1 MNLPYIIGE
10 AGSCHEESI
19 GRAVSL
25 VKEAKKAGCDAVKF
39 QFWSDPAKMRDRRN
53 IAAPTYDTGSI
64 KFSWLEPLHEACK
77 GAELAFACSVYLPE
91 DVIRISPHV
100 DVFKVS
106 SFEALDTR
114 LTNEVLRLKG
124 DRPFFISTGMQDEA
138 DDHQLP
144 KDAIYLHCVSAYPC
158 PIAEANLGAIEPH
171 EGYSDHTRMIFTG
184 AMAVSAGAD
193 YLEVHFRLQD
203 TTNNCPDYVVAL
215 TPDELK
221 RYVEWARTAAIMR
234 GDGIKKVQE
243 SERDNMKYRV
253 VS

>member
-25 VKEAKKAGCDAVKF
+25 VKVAKQAKCDAVKF
-39 QFWSDPAKMRDRRN
+39 QFWSDPVKMRDRRN
-53 IAAPTYDTGSI
+53 VAPPTYDTGSI
-64 KFSWLEPLHEACK
+64 KYSWLEPIHEACK
-77 GAELAFACSVYLPE
+77 GAEIAFICSVYVPE
-91 DVIRISPHV
+91 DVIRVAPHV
-100 DVFKVS
+100 DGFKIA
-106 SFEALDTR
+106 SFEALDTQ
-114 LTNEVLRLKG
+114 LINEILRLRG
-124 DRPFFISTGMQDEA
+124 DRPFFISTGMQEG
-138 DDHQLP
+138 HEKKYPQ
-144 KDAIYLHCVSAYPC
+144 DAIYLHCVSAYPC

-215 TPDELK
+215 APDELK

-234 GDGIKKVQE
+234 GDGIKRVQE
-243 SERDNMKYRV
+243 SERENMKYRV
-253 VS
+253 VV